1 MFIILLQASVALSNS
16 HPLSLPH
23 SCCLLPVSQMPD
35 TLQVLALLQHTI
47 LLTGESFNNW
57 KGRGGEISV

>member
-16 HPLSLPH
+16 HPPSLPH

-47 LLTGESFNNW
+47 LLTGESFNN
-57 KGRGGEISV
+57 